1 MNRRN
6 FLMASAPAAL
16 RTTLSLI
23 AVWATLLCTAG
34 SVAAQAPSPASQA
47 IPPSTPEAPRDAD
60 GNLMTGKPFVA
71 CGPTTGAQIGI
82 LPNSVRNTS
91 AQNAG
96 ASANAGRGRGGAAGV
111 AGAAGATG
119 SGGVGRGRGGV
130 QADPAVGARGAAA
143 NPRPT
148 TTDPAILAGMR
159 AAVDPR
165 GGNGGLPNACNWADN
180 TGFTPIFDGTLRGWE
195 GDMRFWRAE
204 RDEKGDPMI
213 VGISTPEAPSG
224 NAYLTYRPLQA
235 RDFDFK
241 ADMRFINRG
250 GGGIQYRSKTGIQWR
265 AYAGPAGIYNN
276 DWMLTGPQFD
286 YWSGDSA
293 HTGQAYSENT
303 PMGIE
308 ASRNQI
314 VRQFGNL
321 RARKNL
327 VGTIATTDAIA
338 AALNPEGTWNHF
350 EIIARG
356 PVVMHFINGQLTA
369 VLVDDDPASSNNWSG
384 FFGFEI
390 ENTTRFEAKNV
401 YVRKLN

>member
-1 MNRRN
+1 MRIRLALSLLAGCALL
-6 FLMASAPAAL
+6 FGTGVSAQRAPA
-16 RTTLSLI
+16 SG
-23 AVWATLLCTAG
+23 VQG
-34 SVAAQAPSPASQA
+34 

-60 GNLMTGKPFVA
+60 GNLMTGKPFIA
-71 CGPTTGAQIGI
+71 CGPTTGSQIGI

-91 AQNAG
+91 AQNAAA
-96 ASANAGRGRGGAAGV
+96 ASGNAAGGGRTGGAG
-111 AGAAGATG
+111 
-119 SGGVGRGRGGV
+119 
-130 QADPAVGARGAAA
+130 RGAAA
-143 NPRPT
+143 ATGGRGAAADTRPT
-148 TTDPAILAGMR
+148 TDDPAILAAMR

-165 GGNGGLPNACNWADN
+165 GGNGGLPNACNWADS
-180 TGFTPIFDGTLRGWE
+180 TGFASIFDGTLNGWD

-204 RDEKGDPMI
+204 RDETGDPII

-224 NAYLTYRPLQA
+224 NAYLTYRPLEA
-235 RDFDFK
+235 KDFDFK
-241 ADMRFINRG
+241 ADVRFIERG
-250 GGGIQYRSKTGIQWR
+250 GGGIQYRSRTGIQWR
-265 AYAGPAGIYNN
+265 SYAGPAGIYNN

-286 YWSGDSA
+286 YWSGTSA

-314 VRQFGNL
+314 VRQFGNE

-338 AALNPEGTWNHF
+338 ASLNPEGTWNHF

-356 PVVMHFINGQLTA
+356 PVVMHFINGQLTS
-369 VLVDDDPASSNNWSG
+369 VLVDDDPESSNNWSG

>member
-1 MNRRN
+1 MRNR
-6 FLMASAPAAL
+6 LA
-16 RTTLSLI
+16 LSLFVGCV
-23 AVWATLLCTAG
+23 ALSSAG
-34 SVAAQAPSPASQA
+34 AAAAQAPPPAVQA
-47 IPPSTPEAPRDAD
+47 IPASTPEAPRDAD
-60 GNLMTGKPFVA
+60 GNLMIGTPFVA
-71 CGPTTGAQIGI
+71 CGPTTGSQIGI
-82 LPNSVRNTS
+82 LPDSVRNTS
-91 AQNAG
+91 AQNA
-96 ASANAGRGRGGAAGV
+96 AAAANAGRGV
-111 AGAAGATG
+111 AAGANAATE
-119 SGGVGRGRGGV
+119 VG
-130 QADPAVGARGAAA
+130 RGAAA
-143 NPRPT
+143 TPRLT
-148 TTDPAILAGMR
+148 TTDPVVLAGMR

-180 TGFTPIFDGTLRGWE
+180 AGFTSIFDGTLRGWD
-195 GDMRFWRAE
+195 GDMRFWRTE
-204 RDEKGDPMI
+204 RDENGDPMI

-224 NAYLTYRPLQA
+224 NAYLTYRLLQA

-241 ADMRFINRG
+241 ADVRFINRG

-286 YWSGDSA
+286 YWSGSSA

-308 ASRNQI
+308 ASRNEI

-321 RARKNL
+321 RARKNM
-327 VGTIATTDAIA
+327 VGTIATTDTIA

-356 PVVMHFINGQLTA
+356 PVMMHFINGQLTA